1 MILLGVR
8 QCGKTTLCKSLRPDW
23 QYFDLERSRDY
34 DLITQDIDFFFK
46 EYPHSLIID
55 EAQHFPQL
63 FQELRG
69 IIDARRNWKKPIYFN
84 GIQLFGIGEKR
95 VRIPGRAFRACGI
108 GDFQNQ

>member
-23 QYFDLERSRDY
+23 QYFDLEGSRDY

-55 EAQHFPQL
+55 EAQL
-63 FQELRG
+63 
-69 IIDARRNWKKPIYFN
+69 
-84 GIQLFGIGEKR
+84 
-95 VRIPGRAFRACGI
+95 
-108 GDFQNQ
+108 